1 MAIQWIVNIALVVV
15 TLVMVSSQS
24 AAQTFSY
31 DRQTSVV
38 GAEKVY
44 ATYVASKNDSLIELA
59 RQNHLGY
66 NEITL
71 ANPDLDPFVPGEGA
85 AIRIPAAWVL
95 PDMPHDGIVI
105 NLSEMRLYFFHPT
118 TKDGLFRVST
128 FPIGIGDEGL
138 DTPVGSFKIVE
149 RIANPAW
156 YPPASIRAER
166 PELPAVVPPG
176 PENPLGTHALRL
188 SLRTYLLHGT
198 NRPYAIGRRATHGCI
213 RLYPEEVP
221 KLYEMVPVGSKVT
234 IVKQPIKVGVR
245 NNRVFVEIHEDP
257 DVTISSYFE
266 ETIVRLKKMGLMK
279 NVSTEKLYRAVRK
292 KDGMPADISLDEK
305 KGPKAPAV
313 VPEFWTL

>member
-1 MAIQWIVNIALVVV
+1 MKIQWILNIALVVV
-15 TLVMVSSQS
+15 TLATVASQC

-31 DRQTSVV
+31 DQQTSVV
-38 GAEKVY
+38 GAPKVY
-44 ATYVASKNDSLIELA
+44 ATYVAGKNDSLIELA

-71 ANPDLDPFVPGEGA
+71 ANPALDPFVPGEGA

-95 PDMPHDGIVI
+95 PDSPYDGIVI
-105 NLSEMRLYFFHPT
+105 NLSEMRLYFFHPV
-118 TKDGLFRVST
+118 KKVDQFKVST

-149 RIANPAW
+149 RMANPAW
-156 YPPASIRAER
+156 YPPKSIREER

-176 PENPLGTHALRL
+176 PDNPLGTHALRL

-221 KLYEMVPVGSKVT
+221 KLYEMVPVGTKVT

-245 NNRVFVEIHEDP
+245 NKRVFVEIHEDP
-257 DVTISSYFE
+257 DVKISSYFE
-266 ETIVRLKKMGLMK
+266 ETTSLLKKMGLMK
-279 NVSTEKLYRAVRK
+279 NVSTEKLYKAVRK
-292 KDGMPADISLDEK
+292 KDGMPTDISLDET
-305 KGPKAPAV
+305 KGPKAPVV